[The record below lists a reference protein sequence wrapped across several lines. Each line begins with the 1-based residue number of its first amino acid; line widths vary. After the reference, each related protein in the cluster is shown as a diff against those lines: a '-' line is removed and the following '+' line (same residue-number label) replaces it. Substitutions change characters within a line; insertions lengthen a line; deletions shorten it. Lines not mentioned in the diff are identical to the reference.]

1 MLTTTTGAGLLT
13 PEEVGTLLV
22 APIVAESIAATVST
36 VVTTEASSF
45 RIPVV
50 AADPSASW
58 VAEGQEIP
66 ITDADLDEAIVE
78 FAKLAGL
85 TIITNELAADTSP
98 QAAEAI
104 GAGLA
109 RDMARKLD
117 AAFFGALATPAPK
130 GLAGLTG
137 VSTVSAGAAFTSVDP
152 FIEAIGAAEAV
163 GATLTAFVANPADV
177 LAMSKVKKATGSNEP
192 LLGSDPTMPVR
203 RIVQGVPLLSSPAVA
218 AGTVWGIPQSRVFL
232 VIRQDAEVE
241 ADASVFFTSDRTAVR
256 GKLRCGFAFP
266 HAAAVVKISKSA

>member
-22 APIVAESIAATVST
+22 APIVTESIAANVST

-66 ITDADLDEAIVE
+66 VTDADIDEAIVE
-78 FAKLAGL
+78 FCKLAGL
-85 TIITNELAADTSP
+85 TIVTNELATDTSP

-117 AAFFGALATPAPK
+117 AAFFGSLPTPAPK

-266 HAAAVVKISKSA
+266 HSAAVVKVSKSA